1 MKPYDKLELSPNS
14 SALCH
19 NCHREI
25 HKNELRVGIHH
36 WYIGHDYHNAHPPH
50 WVPWYY
56 HHRCCTKKQLDELDI
71 KENTI
76 VGKKH
81 HQKHLLTTSDHD
93 KIEEEIRCKRQK
105 LIYETRGLLR
115 QELQTLRTTLANA
128 SRKPFHKILQD
139 VTLDS
144 IVENMPSTVAE
155 LMECYGIGYWTA
167 SLYAGPILEVLNQY
181 RKMHRVL
188 CDYDDSGDVK
198 EKQQNDNIKEAE
210 ETSTSNT
217 ITTNDEKKVGIE
229 HKMTEIQVVCS
240 STKQPFD
247 DGASTKVTSS
257 CTTTSNDSS
266 ERTNDHITGTSSIRT
281 IDAERHL
288 ENRSEITIGGHGVPT
303 SEMRDIY
310 EIYDAPIH

>member
-128 SRKPFHKILQD
+128 SRKPFHKILQ
-139 VTLDS
+139 
-144 IVENMPSTVAE
+144 
-155 LMECYGIGYWTA
+155 
-167 SLYAGPILEVLNQY
+167 Y
-181 RKMHRVL
+181 RKMHPVL
-188 CDYDDSGDVK
+188 CDYDDSGDVQ
-198 EKQQNDNIKEAE
+198 EKQQNDNIKEVE

-217 ITTNDEKKVGIE
+217 TTTNDEKKVGIE

-266 ERTNDHITGTSSIRT
+266 ERTKDHITGTSSIRT

-303 SEMRDIY
+303 SEMRDID